1 MGDKLVKQILAKSI
15 HLTDQVIKAADE
27 SIGYKLECWDLKSK
41 SEKISDFLQQA
52 MAMSSELYER
62 PLWRMFEKTE
72 QVLNKALLLVIKCDT
87 KKCFFFFNI
96 ISAADFRKTSSQ
108 LQNSI
113 DDISWLICISALDEY
128 QVGHDFG
135 IPPIAANDLVL
146 CFIWKQIARLCTGS
160 LEDRS
165 DAAASLASLANQSDS
180 LGKMIIEEGGVG
192 PLLKL
197 MKDGNREGQENAAKA
212 IGIIKVTNSAIILI
226 TNANM
231 RTWERTRPEVSY
243 NLTYSTLSRDVLNI
257 YDEV

>member
-27 SIGYKLECWDLKSK
+27 SIGYKLECWDLKSN
-41 SEKISDFLQQA
+41 SEKLSDFLQQA
-52 MAMSSELYER
+52 MMMSSELYER
-62 PLWRMFEKTE
+62 PLWRIFEQTE
-72 QVLNKALLLVIKCDT
+72 QVLNKALLLVIKSGT
-87 KKCFFFFNI
+87 KKCFFFNI

-128 QVGHDFG
+128 QVDNDFG
-135 IPPIAANDLVL
+135 IPPLVAYDPML

-165 DAAASLASLANQSDS
+165 DAAASLASLANQSDRF
-180 LGKMIIEEGGVG
+180 GKMIIEEGGVG

-212 IGIIKVTNSAIILI
+212 IGIIKVINSAIILI

-231 RTWERTRPEVSY
+231 RTWEQTKPEVSY
-243 NLTYSTLSRDVLNI
+243 NLTYSTLSQDAVNYI
-257 YDEV
+257 